1 MKRNILLILITAL
14 LVLCFTSCALP
25 SKGQNGTTTA
35 PKEETTAEETTKEET
50 TVPEDTTEPPHS
62 HSYTCEKIAPTC
74 ESEGCFKYTCAC
86 GDTFSKPTVPATG
99 HDYELSVTKADCI
112 NEGFHKYTCK
122 VCGYYFRESFVK
134 PTGHSYVK
142 TNTVAPTVTSQ
153 GYTTYTCSAC
163 NHSYNGDVTAKLP
176 DPNAVKPQ
184 APQGPPAGDISGTSF
199 DDCVFIGDSVS
210 DMLEIYNNYQ
220 RIFGN
225 ATFLT
230 ETSYSLHNYVNNGW
244 GVTYNGMK
252 MAPED
257 AVALSGKKKVFIMLG
272 TNDLV
277 WANLDSIVSNY
288 AVLVSRIRAK
298 CPDVQIIIQSQTP
311 VYTYGQRSGLT
322 NVRVNDYNAKLKAFA
337 QNNGCYYVDVAT
349 PLKDSTG
356 GMALQYSSDKYVHI
370 NGSACLVWHA
380 TLKAF
385 LGMS

>member
-1 MKRNILLILITAL
+1 MKKNILLFFAIAVTLLCLIGCSHSSEAEVDT
-14 LVLCFTSCALP
+14 TEEDTTIP
-25 SKGQNGTTTA
+25 DTTETDTTA
-35 PKEETTAEETTKEET
+35 
-50 TVPEDTTEPPHS
+50 PEDTTAPVHS

-74 ESEGCFKYTCAC
+74 TESGYFKYTCAC
-86 GDTFSKPTVPATG
+86 GDSFSSPTVAATG
-99 HDYELSVTKADCI
+99 HDYEFQEVKADCI
-112 NEGFHKYTCK
+112 NEGFQKFTCK
-122 VCGYYFRESFVK
+122 ICGFYFRESFVK
-134 PTGHSYVK
+134 ATGHSYVK
-142 TNTVAPTVTSQ
+142 GETVAPTVTSQ
-153 GYTTYTCSAC
+153 GYTVYTCSLC
-163 NHSYNGDVTAKLP
+163 NHSYNGDVKAKLP
-176 DPNAVKPQ
+176 DPNAPKPTVP
-184 APQGPPAGDISGTSF
+184 ATPVPPAGEISGTSF
-199 DDCVFIGDSVS
+199 DDCVFLGDSVS
-210 DMLEIYNNYQ
+210 DMLEIYNNYK

-230 ETSYSLHNYVNNGW
+230 ETSYSLHNYVKNGY
-244 GVTYNGMK
+244 GVTYNGVK

-257 AVALSGKKKVFIMLG
+257 AIALSGKKKVFIMLG

-277 WANLDSIVSNY
+277 WANLDNIVSNY

-311 VYTYGQRSGLT
+311 VYTYGQSSGLT
-322 NVRVNDYNAKLKAFA
+322 NVRVNEYNEKLKVFAA
-337 QNNGCYYVDVAT
+337 QNGCHFVDVGT